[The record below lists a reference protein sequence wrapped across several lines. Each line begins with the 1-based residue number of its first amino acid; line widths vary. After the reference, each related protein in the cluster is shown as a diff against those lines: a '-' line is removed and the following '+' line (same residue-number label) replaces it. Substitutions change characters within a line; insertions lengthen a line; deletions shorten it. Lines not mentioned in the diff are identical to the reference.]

1 MEDLND
7 LYFFASVVQYGGFSA
22 AARTIGVE
30 KTRLS
35 RRVAALE
42 KLLGVRLLQRT
53 TRALALTEAGQR
65 FYDRCLTTVE
75 GAQAAFDSVAEL
87 RREPAGLVR
96 LSSPV
101 LLTQRC
107 LAHTL
112 PGYMA
117 KHPKVSVF
125 VEPTDRTVNVIEE
138 RFDIVIRAKPLI
150 EDVAGLVA
158 KTLGN
163 SQRVMVVS
171 RNFLDQYGR
180 RRRGTVDPDEPW
192 QSDTADRIEAAAC
205 DERSPRQTAS
215 RRARHRHRL
224 VARTSGC
231 FTLEGRTCRACPAG
245 MVRCEKYSP
254 PRLPDAARDAS
265 LSEKP
270 DRLPVDPRFWLAP
283 GKKHL
288 ARRCADDCNANE
300 EPRADGFT
308 LLRSWLIPAIL
319 RMRASLSSSARFSLH
334 APAVA

>member
-35 RRVAALE
+35 RRIAALE
-42 KLLGVRLLQRT
+42 KRLGVRLLQRT

-65 FYDRCLTTVE
+65 FYDRCLATVE

-107 LAHTL
+107 LAHAL

-138 RFDIVIRAKPLI
+138 RFDIVIRAKPVI

-171 RNFLDQYGR
+171 RSFLDQYGR
-180 RRRGTVDPDEPW
+180 PETPADLPKFNTAASTDDIFDGGARWTLTNLDNRTQQIELKPRLVTSDLRVRLQAAVRGIGIALLPEQVVVSPLREGLVERVLQEWSGAKNILHLVYPTPRGMLPSVRSLIDYLLIHVSAW
-192 QSDTADRIEAAAC
+192 LQ
-205 DERSPRQTAS
+205 ERS
-215 RRARHRHRL
+215 
-224 VARTSGC
+224 
-231 FTLEGRTCRACPAG
+231 
-245 MVRCEKYSP
+245 
-254 PRLPDAARDAS
+254 
-265 LSEKP
+265 
-270 DRLPVDPRFWLAP
+270 
-283 GKKHL
+283 
-288 ARRCADDCNANE
+288 
-300 EPRADGFT
+300 
-308 LLRSWLIPAIL
+308 I
-319 RMRASLSSSARFSLH
+319 
-334 APAVA
+334 

>member
-35 RRVAALE
+35 RRIAALE
-42 KLLGVRLLQRT
+42 KRLGVRLLQRT
-53 TRALALTEAGQR
+53 TRALSLTEAGQR
-65 FYDRCLTTVE
+65 FYDRCLATVE

-138 RFDIVIRAKPLI
+138 RFDIVIRAKPVI

-158 KTLGN
+158 KTLGK
-163 SQRVMVVS
+163 SQRVIVVS

-180 RRRGTVDPDEPW
+180 PETPADLPKFNTVASTDEMFDGGARWTLTNLDNRTQQIALKPRLVTSDLRVRLQAAVRGIGMALLPEQVVVSPLREGLVERVLPEWSGAKNILHLVYPTPRGMLPSVRSLIDYLLIHVSAW
-192 QSDTADRIEAAAC
+192 LQ
-205 DERSPRQTAS
+205 ERS
-215 RRARHRHRL
+215 
-224 VARTSGC
+224 
-231 FTLEGRTCRACPAG
+231 
-245 MVRCEKYSP
+245 
-254 PRLPDAARDAS
+254 
-265 LSEKP
+265 
-270 DRLPVDPRFWLAP
+270 
-283 GKKHL
+283 
-288 ARRCADDCNANE
+288 
-300 EPRADGFT
+300 
-308 LLRSWLIPAIL
+308 I
-319 RMRASLSSSARFSLH
+319 
-334 APAVA
+334 